1 MVIFDTVRVVF
12 VIGDEW
18 SALQGA
24 AAGSAEETVGMET
37 LAHRLQD
44 TICDP
49 LPTAGTHRQ
58 RTHVAVL
65 ALGRSVTVVELHA
78 L

>member
-1 MVIFDTVRVVF
+1 MVIFDTVGVVI

-18 SALQGA
+18 RALQGA

-37 LAHRLQD
+37 LAHCFQD

-58 RTHVAVL
+58 RIHVAVL
-65 ALGRSVTVVELHA
+65 TLRRSVTVVELHA

>member
-1 MVIFDTVRVVF
+1 MVIFDTVGVVI

-24 AAGSAEETVGMET
+24 AAGSAEETAGMET
-37 LAHRLQD
+37 LAHCLQD

-58 RTHVAVL
+58 RIHVAVL
-65 ALGRSVTVVELHA
+65 TLRRSVTVVELHA